1 MSYTDENVYRMRK
14 CIDTYTELALKAR
27 SSQDEYDTLCKY
39 CADVGIDIPN
49 IIIDANASETASNTK
64 FRADMVVCA
73 EAYDALAVRQKALSC
88 AIKKMKKLLKREGVK

>member
-14 CIDTYTELALKAR
+14 CIDIYTELALKAR
-27 SSQDEYDTLCKY
+27 SSQDEYDALCK
-39 CADVGIDIPN
+39 CCTDVGIDIPN
-49 IIIDANASETASNTK
+49 IIEANASEAASNTK
-64 FRADMVVCA
+64 FRADMIVCT